1 MPRIF
6 DNIDNALLPELSKVL
21 SVSERADF
29 CVGYFNLRGWR
40 KIDQHI
46 EGWSGQDG
54 NACRLLVGMHKSPEK
69 GLREKL
75 ATAFNDDGIDNAR
88 ALELK
93 KDLAEEF
100 RAQLALG
107 APSNDDEAGLRR
119 LARQICGGK
128 VTVKLFLKH
137 QLHAKLY
144 LLHRSDPINPKVG
157 FVGSSNLTF
166 AGLSLQGELNV
177 DVMDHDAC
185 DKLAAWFED
194 RWNDRWCID
203 ISEELATIIEDSW
216 AGEKLVEP
224 YHVYLKI
231 AYHLA
236 QEARH
241 GQSEFRIPR
250 IFGNKLFDFQT
261 SAVKVAAHHLNKRGG
276 VVIGDVVGLGKSIM
290 ASALLKIVEEVDGRS
305 LIICPKNLL
314 DMWHDYVETYELNA
328 KIVSL
333 SRVESELKELK
344 RYRTVL
350 IDESH
355 NLRNREGKRYKAI
368 EDYVRSNDSRCVL
381 LSATPYNK
389 SFIDLS
395 SQLRLFIEDDQDIG
409 VRPEAMIRAIGGE
422 TEFVRKHQCA
432 VRSLP
437 AFEKSDQTD
446 DWRELMRLY
455 MIRRTRGFI
464 LQNYAQTDETNGR
477 KFITFADG
485 TRSYFPVRQP
495 KSVKFAIND
504 GDPGDPYA
512 RAYSDAVVSAVDG
525 LKLPR
530 YGLANYLAADP
541 AHPPTADEGR
551 IMDGLGRAGIRLMG
565 FCRTNLFKRLE
576 SGGPAFIQS
585 IERHVMRNLVYLHAL
600 ENDLPVPI
608 GTQDA
613 ELLDLTDE
621 DADSEAAGTLF
632 ENGEFAD
639 AEEETSIS
647 STELGRLQAQAAHIY
662 GVYSNAKARR
672 FKWLKAGLFRRSLQN
687 DLMADVDAL
696 REVLRHCGV
705 WAEDRDTKLRALID
719 LVRVDHPNDKLLI
732 FTQFADTARYLE
744 TALKKAGVTAISAVT
759 GQSESP
765 TRLAWRF
772 SPKSNKK
779 EHIAKAEG
787 ELRVLVATD
796 VLSEGQNLQDC
807 ATIVNFDLP
816 WAIIRLIQRAGRVDR
831 IGQQADTINCYSFLP
846 AEGVERI
853 IRLRSRVRAR
863 LKENQEVVGSDEA
876 FFEDDDQA
884 NPIQDLYSEK
894 SGILDGDDDGE
905 VDLASYAFQIWQNAI
920 KDDPK
925 LQKAV
930 EDMPDVVF
938 ATKAVSLQP
947 DAKEGAL
954 VYLRTPD
961 DNDALAWMARDG
973 EILTQS
979 PLAILRAAECG
990 PDEPALERTD
1000 FHHDIVRKGVEHLM
1014 QEERTTHGALGR
1026 PSGARFKTYDRLK
1039 RWVAEQGNERSLFV
1053 TEHFVRDVEKAMGD
1067 IYEFPLFQSTIDAL
1081 NRQLKTGISDTKLAE
1096 MVIAFREDGRLCMK
1110 QDKDDAQNDMRI
1122 ICSMGLK
1129 GQYGT

>member
-29 CVGYFNLRGWR
+29 CVGYFNLRGWS
-40 KIDQHI
+40 KIDEHI
-46 EGWSGQDG
+46 EGWSGEDG
-54 NACRLLVGMHKSPEK
+54 NACRLLVGMHKSPER

-75 ATAFNDDGIDNAR
+75 ATAFHDDGIDNAR

-93 KDLAEEF
+93 KELAEEF
-100 RAQLALG
+100 KAQLALG
-107 APSNDDEAGLRR
+107 TPTNSDEAGLRR
-119 LARQICGGK
+119 LARQIRAGK
-128 VTVKLFLKH
+128 VVVKLFLRH
-137 QLHAKLY
+137 PLHAKLY
-144 LLHRSDPINPKVG
+144 LLHRADPINPKVG

-166 AGLSLQGELNV
+166 AGLAFQGELNV

-194 RWNDRWCID
+194 RWKDRWCID
-203 ISEELATIIEDSW
+203 ISEELATIIEESW
-216 AGEKLVEP
+216 AGETLVQP

-236 QEARH
+236 QEARL
-241 GQSEFRIPR
+241 GQSEFRIPA
-250 IFGNKLFDFQT
+250 IFGDKLFDFQT

-276 VVIGDVVGLGKSIM
+276 VVIGDV
-290 ASALLKIVEEVDGRS
+290 ALLKILEDSDGRS
-305 LIICPKNLL
+305 LIICPKNLVE
-314 DMWHDYVETYELNA
+314 MWDDYVETYNLSA

-333 SRVESELKELK
+333 SRVESELPDLR

-355 NLRNREGKRYKAI
+355 NLRNREGKRYKVI
-368 EDYVRSNDSRCVL
+368 EDYIRSNDSQCIL

-422 TEFVRKHQCA
+422 TEFVRKHQCS
-432 VRSLP
+432 VRSIP

-464 LQNYAQTDETNGR
+464 LQNYAQTDESNGR
-477 KFITFADG
+477 KFITFSDG

-495 KSVKFAIND
+495 KSVKFEIND
-504 GDPGDPYA
+504 ADPNDPYA
-512 RAYSDAVVSAVDG
+512 KAYSDAVVSAVDG
-525 LKLPR
+525 LTLPR
-530 YGLANYLAADP
+530 YGLANYLNPDP
-541 AHPPTADEGR
+541 THPPTPAEVT

-565 FCRTNLFKRLE
+565 FCKTNLFKRLE

-585 IERHVMRNLVYLHAL
+585 LQRHIMRNLVYLHAL
-600 ENDLPVPI
+600 DNDLPVPI

-613 ELLDLTDE
+613 ELLDVSDE

-632 ENGEFAD
+632 ANGEYGGD
-639 AEEETSIS
+639 EAEAEVATDEI
-647 STELGRLQAQAAHIY
+647 EKQREQAAAIY
-662 GVYSNAKARR
+662 GVYSNAKMRR
-672 FKWLKAGLFRRSLQN
+672 FKWLKAALFKQVLQAH
-687 DLMADVDAL
+687 LQADVDAL
-696 REVLRHCGV
+696 REVLRICGP
-705 WAEDRDTKLRALID
+705 WDEARDTKLKALID
-719 LVRVDHPNDKLLI
+719 LVRVDHPTDKLLI

-744 TALKKAGVTAISAVT
+744 AALVKAGITSISAVT
-759 GQSESP
+759 GQSENP

-772 SPKSNKK
+772 SPRSNKK
-779 EHIAKAEG
+779 EKVAQAEG

-846 AEGVERI
+846 ADGVERI
-853 IRLRSRVRAR
+853 IRLRARVRDR
-863 LKENQEVVGSDEA
+863 LKENQEVVGSDES
-876 FFEDDDQA
+876 FFEDDNKD

-920 KDDPK
+920 TADPK
-925 LQKAV
+925 LKKLV
-930 EDMPDVVF
+930 EDLPDVVF
-938 ATKAVSLQP
+938 ATKATPPVT

-954 VYLRTPD
+954 VYIRTPD
-961 DNDALAWMARDG
+961 DNDALAWMSRAG

-979 PLAILRAAECG
+979 PLAILRAAECA
-990 PDEPALERTD
+990 PEEPALERSD
-1000 FHHDIVRKGVEHLM
+1000 FHHEIVRKGVEHLM

-1039 RWVAEQGNERSLFV
+1039 RFLENQGNERTLFV
-1053 TEHFVRDVEKAMGD
+1053 TDHFVRDVEKAMGD

-1081 NRQLKTGISDTKLAE
+1081 NRHLKTGINDIKLAE
-1096 MVIAFREDGRLCMK
+1096 MVIAFREDGRLTMK
-1110 QDKDDAQNDMRI
+1110 QDKDDAQNEMRI

-1129 GQYGT
+1129 G

>member
-6 DNIDNALLPELSKVL
+6 DNIDKALLPELSKVL
-21 SVSERADF
+21 SVSHRADF

-40 KIDQHI
+40 KIDEHI
-46 EGWSGQDG
+46 EGWSGENGD
-54 NACRLLVGMHKSPEK
+54 ACRLLVGMHQSPEQ

-75 ATAFNDDGIDNAR
+75 ATAYRDDGIDNAR

-93 KDLAEEF
+93 KQLAEEF
-100 RAQLALG
+100 RTQLTLG
-107 APSNDDEAGLRR
+107 APNNSDEAGLRR
-119 LARQICGGK
+119 LANQIRAGK
-128 VTVKLFLKH
+128 VIVKLFLRH
-137 QLHAKLY
+137 PLHAKLY
-144 LLHRSDPINPKVG
+144 LLHRSDPVNPKVG

-166 AGLSLQGELNV
+166 AGLSFQGELNV
-177 DVMDHDAC
+177 DVMEHDAC
-185 DKLAAWFED
+185 DKLATWFEG

-203 ISEELATIIEDSW
+203 ISDELATIIEESW
-216 AGEKLVEP
+216 AGEALIDP
-224 YHVYLKI
+224 YYVYLKI

-241 GQSEFRIPR
+241 GQSEFRIPA

-305 LIICPKNLL
+305 LIICPKGLV
-314 DMWHDYVETYELNA
+314 DMWEDYVETYELSA

-333 SRVESELKELK
+333 SRVESELPELR

-355 NLRNREGKRYKAI
+355 NLRNREGKRYRVI
-368 EDYVRSNDSRCVL
+368 EDYIRSNDSQCIL

-464 LQNYAQTDETNGR
+464 LQNYAEIDGSSKR

-495 KSVKFAIND
+495 KTVKFEIDATD
-504 GDPGDPYA
+504 QADPYA
-512 RAYSDAVVSAVDG
+512 KAYSNEVVSAVDG
-525 LKLPR
+525 LRLPR
-530 YGLANYLAADP
+530 YGLANYLTADP
-541 AHPPTADEGR
+541 AHPPTPAEVKV
-551 IMDGLGRAGIRLMG
+551 MDGLGRAGIRLMG
-565 FCRTNLFKRLE
+565 FCKTNLFKRLE

-585 IERHVMRNLVYLHAL
+585 LERHVMRNLVYLHAL
-600 ENDLPVPI
+600 EKNLPVPI

-613 ELLDLTDE
+613 ELLDFTDE
-621 DADSEAAGTLF
+621 DIDSEAAETLF
-632 ENGEFAD
+632 ADGELAQGE
-639 AEEETSIS
+639 AEIAVETD
-647 STELGRLQAQAAHIY
+647 ELDRLKDQAAQIY
-662 GVYSNAKARR
+662 DLYQHTKARR
-672 FKWLKAGLFRRSLQN
+672 FKWLKASLFKHALQI
-687 DLMADVDAL
+687 DLMADVEAL
-696 REVLRHCGV
+696 RGVLRICGA
-705 WAEDRDTKLRALID
+705 WDEERDTKLKALID
-719 LVRVDHPNDKLLI
+719 LVCVDHPTGKILI

-744 TALKKAGVTAISAVT
+744 AALKKAGVKEISAVT

-765 TRLAWRF
+765 TKLAWRF
-772 SPKSNKK
+772 SPRSNKK
-779 EHIAKAEG
+779 EHIAQAEG

-807 ATIVNFDLP
+807 STIVNFDLP

-846 AEGVERI
+846 ADGVERI

-876 FFEDDDQA
+876 FFEDDDQL

-920 KDDPK
+920 KSNTQ
-925 LQKAV
+925 LQKIV
-930 EDMPDVVF
+930 EDLPDVVY
-938 ATKAVSLQP
+938 ATKAMPAMTDS
-947 DAKEGAL
+947 KEGAV
-954 VYLRTPD
+954 VYIRTPD
-961 DNDALAWMARDG
+961 DNDALAWVDRSGA
-973 EILTQS
+973 ILTQS
-979 PLAILRAAECG
+979 PLAILRAAECE
-990 PDEPALERTD
+990 PKEPALERTD
-1000 FHHDIVRKGVEHLM
+1000 FHHDIVRAGVEHLM

-1039 RWVAEQGNERSLFV
+1039 RWLERQGNERTLFV
-1053 TEHFVRDVEKAMGD
+1053 TDHFVRDVEKAMAD

-1081 NRQLKTGISDTKLAE
+1081 NRQLKTGTSDIKLAE

-1110 QDKDDAQNDMRI
+1110 QDKDAAQSDMRI

-1129 GQYGT
+1129 G